1 MIDNGFGVKGIIENN
16 DQILVLFK
24 PDGTL
29 DWPGGRVKN
38 GETFYDALI
47 REAREET
54 NLDIQIFEVL
64 AQWSFVTGNGLN
76 VSGLTYKCQVLSG
89 QIVLSQEHCGSK
101 WIDRDEILNLIS
113 LNRFL

>member
-1 MIDNGFGVKGIIENN
+1 MNIGLGVKGVLEKS
-16 DQILVLFK
+16 DRILVLFK

-29 DWPGGRVKN
+29 DLPGGRIN
-38 GETFYDALI
+38 AGESLHKGLI
-47 REAREET
+47 REIFEET
-54 NLDIQIFEVL
+54 ELSVQILGVL
-64 AQWSFVTGNGLN
+64 AQWSFVKGNGLN